1 MELELRLGTVQSYNN
16 QNFSIILPFN
26 FVLHVCFYFMENLLP
41 YPLQEMRRRRQET
54 SIELRKAKKDD
65 QLLKRR
71 NVTLDDPGSPL
82 QEQNSTVRFVSGSV

>member
-1 MELELRLGTVQSYNN
+1 MFKNTSHSLVWCGVSSMSPCCNVWCVR
-16 QNFSIILPFN
+16 
-26 FVLHVCFYFMENLLP
+26 
-41 YPLQEMRRRRQET
+41 QEMRRRRQET

-82 QEQNSTVRFVSGSV
+82 QEQNASVRYLPHPLSIVLTDL